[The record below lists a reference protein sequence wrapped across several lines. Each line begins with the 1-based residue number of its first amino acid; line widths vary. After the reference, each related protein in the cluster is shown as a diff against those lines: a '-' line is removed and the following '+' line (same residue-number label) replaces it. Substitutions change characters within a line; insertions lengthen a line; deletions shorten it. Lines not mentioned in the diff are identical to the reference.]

1 MFFFLREKRGRENLG
16 SFHLVLFSF
25 AQARLPLSLSQFPL
39 PFSRCPVAHLIV
51 LSAFL
56 VEAWTAVGRCLFWEK
71 EGGEEKVLDER
82 KKDDLRTR
90 A

>member
-39 PFSRCPVAHLIV
+39 PSLAMSCRSPHRALGLFGGGVDSCGAVFV
-51 LSAFL
+51 LG
-56 VEAWTAVGRCLFWEK
+56 EGWGEKKRCLMSEK
-71 EGGEEKVLDER
+71 
-82 KKDDLRTR
+82 RTI
-90 A
+90 